1 VSREI
6 ERLKSKE
13 HEGESKVDRDKQS
26 KDRSEDVSE
35 DVGEV
40 ARLTKE
46 VHNEVHKQTEGVSE
60 QGGVK
65 QSDVSSEDSESRE
78 IQRLTSKHRRELA
91 ERHLQAALLLDPA
104 MAMVR
109 VDLAQ
114 NLLLS
119 GQATRALSLLDEAL
133 LLARQVSEIRD
144 VAARTIA
151 VLLSLSG
158 ASTAARRRVDC
169 AGKPLPIPNH
179 LTTN

>member
-1 VSREI
+1 MSKRAQDTGDRGSKAKEQSNESKQSNVSREI

-65 QSDVSSEDSESRE
+65 QSD
-78 IQRLTSKHRRELA
+78 
-91 ERHLQAALLLDPA
+91 AALLLNPA
-104 MAMVR
+104 MAM
-109 VDLAQ
+109 

-133 LLARQVSEIRD
+133 LLARQ
-144 VAARTIA
+144 
-151 VLLSLSG
+151 
-158 ASTAARRRVDC
+158 
-169 AGKPLPIPNH
+169 
-179 LTTN
+179 